1 MLPTIKMD
9 KLEPT
14 WKVSEK
20 EILKNFSFLQSE
32 FGFPKF
38 KKKWI
43 KDEYSITSKKADIEF
58 SCTIFKFDSSAPI
71 IGIVNHSEML
81 DFRHEM
87 YPTNFYWIHNLDDT
101 GGLKMMAEEGRDF
114 IEIYILECANLLK
127 NKPKILNGI
136 TTDFKKNKKL

>member
-1 MLPTIKMD
+1 
-9 KLEPT
+9 
-14 WKVSEK
+14 
-20 EILKNFSFLQSE
+20 
-32 FGFPKF
+32 
-38 KKKWI
+38 
-43 KDEYSITSKKADIEF
+43 
-58 SCTIFKFDSSAPI
+58 
-71 IGIVNHSEML
+71 ML